1 MTPQQLKEEWQR
13 AIKERDDAIR
23 EATTWRSLSLEDRV
37 AVALSDLSTLVFFVS
52 KLIDQ
57 AAAAKEDRNV

>member
-13 AIKERDDAIR
+13 TIKERDEAIR
-23 EATTWRSLSLEDRV
+23 EATAWRSLSLEDRV
-37 AVALSDLSTLVFFVS
+37 AVTHSDISTLVFFVS

-57 AAAAKEDRNV
+57 SIET